1 MATNPGDPCRRCGK
15 PIQLKRKALCNAC
28 LRDDKRVDRAVNPDV
43 KKSERDRYQAK
54 KDDPAFKEKNR
65 ARARA
70 WNKKKREEKKRGKG

>member
-1 MATNPGDPCRRCGK
+1 MSNPGDPCRRCGK

-28 LRDDKRVDRAVNPDV
+28 LAENKRVDRASNPEV
-43 KKSERDRYQAK
+43 KKSERRRYQDK
-54 KDDPAFKEKNR
+54 KNDPDFQEKNR